1 MSRDITPFALRM
13 PPEMRSKV
21 DLAAKE
27 CRRSLNAEIL
37 ARLEATISIEEMLKH
52 MGATTPLHEVGE
64 MLLDLAMERSQAV
77 DDLNQMNLEVHAREL
92 REQLSHTDLRLDKI
106 ESRIE
111 YMIEQ
116 FQALAKKRP

>member
-13 PPEMRSKV
+13 PPEIRTKI
-21 DLAAKE
+21 DQAAKE
-27 CRRSLNAEIL
+27 NRRSLNAEIIS
-37 ARLEATISIEEMLKH
+37 RIEATISIEQMLKH

-64 MLLDLAMERSQAV
+64 MLLDLAHERSEAV
-77 DDLNQMNLEVHAREL
+77 DDLHQMNLEVHAREL
-92 REQLSHTDLRLDKI
+92 RDQLSSTDARLDKI

-116 FQALAKKRP
+116 FQKRA

>member
-13 PPEMRSKV
+13 PPEMRSEIDV
-21 DLAAKE
+21 ASKE
-27 CRRSLNAEIL
+27 SRRSLNAEIL
-37 ARLEATISIEEMLKH
+37 ARLEATISIEKMLKH

-116 FQALAKKRP
+116 FQKAQKD